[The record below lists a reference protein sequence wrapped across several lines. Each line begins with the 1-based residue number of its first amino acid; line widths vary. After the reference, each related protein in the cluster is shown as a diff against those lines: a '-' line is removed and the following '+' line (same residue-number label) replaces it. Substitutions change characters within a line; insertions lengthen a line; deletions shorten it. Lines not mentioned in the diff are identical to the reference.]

1 MNSVIILSHLLD
13 YPTQALIEH
22 RYDVLNAVDALPLD
36 RTDKEALK
44 DFVRSQTAHDLM
56 DWQSEYDEQFER
68 GRSLSL
74 MLFEH
79 LHGESR
85 DRGQAMVDLLQ
96 QYRAA
101 GLDISERELPD
112 YLPLYL
118 EFLST
123 QGEEN
128 FRAGLAEVA
137 HILAVLACRLEQRE
151 SPYAAVLHAL
161 LSLSGVEVALDDVR
175 EQLNGEKRDDTPEA
189 IDKVWEEEQVTFG
202 AGAGGDSCPTAQNKP
217 TESQR
222 RDQYMPLNWVDAAGD
237 PSVTAERGV

>member
-1 MNSVIILSHLLD
+1 MNPVIILSYLLD
-13 YPTQALIEH
+13 YPTQALVEH
-22 RYDVLNAVDALPLD
+22 RYDVLNAIDALPLD
-36 RTDKEALK
+36 RDHTEALK
-44 DFVRSQTAHDLM
+44 GFVRSQTERDLL
-56 DWQSEYDEQFER
+56 DWQSEYDELFER

-74 MLFEH
+74 LLFEH

-85 DRGQAMVDLLQ
+85 DRGQAMVDLLR
-96 QYRAA
+96 QYRQA

-123 QGEEN
+123 QGPDN

-137 HILAVLACRLEQRE
+137 HILAVLACRLEQRD

-161 LSLSGVEVALDDVR
+161 LSMSGVDVALEDVR

-202 AGAGGDSCPTAQNKP
+202 PGATGDGCPTAQHKP
-217 TESQR
+217 SESQR
-222 RDQYMPLNWVDAAGD
+222 RDQYMPLNWVDAASD